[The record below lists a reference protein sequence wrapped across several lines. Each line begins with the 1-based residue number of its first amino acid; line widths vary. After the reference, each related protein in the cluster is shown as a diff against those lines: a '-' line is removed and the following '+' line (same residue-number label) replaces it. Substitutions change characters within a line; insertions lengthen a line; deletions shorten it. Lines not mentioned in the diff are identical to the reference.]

1 MPSPQSSS
9 RPSQSGDGDTP
20 IAVLGA
26 GALGRLWAAYLPS
39 GTTGFVPR
47 NASALS
53 SFKLNYHLED
63 DQGREHNVVRRW
75 LTALSGIDLLLVT
88 TKAGDT
94 LDALAPVVDRL
105 PAPCP
110 IVLFQN
116 GLGSQQAVAERWPE
130 RPLLAASTTEAA
142 NRPTPD
148 RVVHAAR
155 GHTWIGALT
164 ETGAAVTSAVI
175 RQLAQ
180 SGLEV
185 RGEERILERLWGK
198 LAVNAGIN
206 PFTAI
211 LDCRNGDI
219 LTSPL
224 FLDHIDALCDELANL
239 ITAEGLPSHSPR
251 ELRDNIERVARNTA
265 ANTSSM
271 RGDFQLGRTTEID
284 YINGYVASRSR
295 ELGLAAP
302 VNQMLA
308 DRVRNLAPHTNPE
321 RSS

>member
-1 MPSPQSSS
+1 VPVSRSSS
-9 RPSQSGDGDTP
+9 KPSQSGFEDEN
-20 IAVLGA
+20 IAILGA

-47 NASALS
+47 NATTLS
-53 SFKLNYHLED
+53 SFRLNYRLQDNH
-63 DQGREHNVVRRW
+63 GREHTIVRRW
-75 LTALSGIDLLLVT
+75 LAGLSGTTLLLVT

-94 LDALAPVVDRL
+94 VNALAEIIDRL
-105 PAPCP
+105 PESCP

-116 GLGSQQAVAERWPE
+116 GLGSQQEVAERWPR
-130 RPLLAASTTEAA
+130 RPVLAASTTEAA
-142 NRPTPD
+142 NRPAPD

-164 ETGAAVTSAVI
+164 TQAVGLSSAVI
-175 RQLAQ
+175 RQLSQ

-185 RGEERILERLWGK
+185 RGEERILERLWSK

-219 LTSPL
+219 LESSL
-224 FLDHIDALCDELANL
+224 FLDHIDGLCEELANL
-239 ITAEGLPSHSPR
+239 IAAEGLPPHTAG
-251 ELRDNIERVARNTA
+251 ELRDDIERVARNTS

-271 RGDFQLGRTTEID
+271 RGDFQGGRATEID
-284 YINGYVASRSR
+284 YINGYVARRSR
-295 ELGLAAP
+295 ELGLNAP
-302 VNQMLA
+302 VNQMLT
-308 DRVRNLAPHTNPE
+308 DRVKQLVPH
-321 RSS
+321 SSH

>member
-1 MPSPQSSS
+1 MASS
-9 RPSQSGDGDTP
+9 RTSSNPSQSGFEEES
-20 IAVLGA
+20 IAILGA
-26 GALGRLWAAYLPS
+26 GALGRLWAAYLPP
-39 GTTGFVPR
+39 GATGFVPR

-53 SFKLNYHLED
+53 SFKLNYRLQD
-63 DQGREHNVVRRW
+63 DEGREHAIVRPW
-75 LTALSGIDLLLVT
+75 LTGLSGTTLLLVT

-94 LDALAPVVDRL
+94 VNALAEIIDRL
-105 PAPCP
+105 PESCA

-116 GLGSQQAVAERWPE
+116 GLGSQQAVAERWPR
-130 RPLLAASTTEAA
+130 RPVLAASTTEAA

-164 ETGAAVTSAVI
+164 DKAAGLSSAVI
-175 RQLAQ
+175 RQLSQ

-219 LTSPL
+219 LESAL
-224 FLDHIDALCDELANL
+224 FLEHIDALCEELANL
-239 ITAEGLPSHSPR
+239 ITAEGLPPHAPR
-251 ELRDNIERVARNTA
+251 ELRDDIERVARNTS

-271 RGDFQLGRTTEID
+271 RGDFQGGRATEID
-284 YINGYVASRSR
+284 YINGYVAKRSR

-308 DRVRNLAPHTNPE
+308 DRVKALVPN
-321 RSS
+321 S

>member
-1 MPSPQSSS
+1 MASS
-9 RPSQSGDGDTP
+9 RTSSNPSQSGVEDDH
-20 IAVLGA
+20 IAILGA
-26 GALGRLWAAYLPS
+26 GALGRLWAAYLPA

-47 NASALS
+47 NASALA

-63 DQGREHNVVRRW
+63 DEGRVHNIVRPW
-75 LTALSGIDLLLVT
+75 LTSLSDTTLLLVT

-94 LDALAPVVDRL
+94 LGALAEIIDRL
-105 PAPCP
+105 PEACP

-116 GLGSQQAVAERWPE
+116 GLGSQQAIAERWPG
-130 RPLLAASTTEAA
+130 RPVLAASTTEAA
-142 NRPTPD
+142 NCPAPD

-155 GHTWIGALT
+155 GHTWVGALT
-164 ETGAAVTSAVI
+164 DTAVGLSSAVI
-175 RQLAQ
+175 RRLAR

-185 RGEERILERLWGK
+185 RGEDRILERLWSK

-219 LTSPL
+219 LSSPL
-224 FLDHIDALCDELANL
+224 YLDHIDALCEELANL
-239 ITAEGLPSHSPR
+239 ITAEGLPSHTPR
-251 ELRDNIERVARNTA
+251 ELRDDIERVARNTA
-265 ANTSSM
+265 ANSSSM
-271 RGDFQLGRTTEID
+271 RGDFQGGRATEID
-284 YINGYVASRSR
+284 YINGYVARRSR

-308 DRVRNLAPHTNPE
+308 DRVKALAPQ
-321 RSS
+321 SS

>member
-1 MPSPQSSS
+1 MASS
-9 RPSQSGDGDTP
+9 RTSSNPSQSGLEDDN

-26 GALGRLWAAYLPS
+26 GALGRLWAAYLPA

-53 SFKLNYHLED
+53 SFKLNYRLQDVE
-63 DQGREHNVVRRW
+63 GREHTIIRPW
-75 LTALSGIDLLLVT
+75 LTGLSNTTLLLVT

-94 LDALAPVVDRL
+94 LEALAEIIDRL
-105 PAPCP
+105 PESCP

-116 GLGSQQAVAERWPE
+116 GLGSQQAVAERWPL
-130 RPLLAASTTEAA
+130 RPVLAASTTEAA
-142 NRPTPD
+142 NRPAPD

-155 GHTWIGALT
+155 GHTWVGALT
-164 ETGAAVTSAVI
+164 DEAAGLSSAVI
-175 RQLAQ
+175 RRLSR

-185 RGEERILERLWGK
+185 RGEDRILERLWGK

-219 LTSPL
+219 LASSL
-224 FLDHIDALCDELANL
+224 FLDHIDALCEELANL
-239 ITAEGLPSHSPR
+239 ITAEGLPSHSPG
-251 ELRDNIERVARNTA
+251 ELRDDIERVARNTS

-271 RGDFQLGRTTEID
+271 RGDFQGGRATEID
-284 YINGYVASRSR
+284 YINGYVARRSR
-295 ELGLAAP
+295 ELGLDAP

-308 DRVRNLAPHTNPE
+308 DRVKALVRN
-321 RSS
+321 S